1 MTHMYH
7 GRAALKAMKCWS
19 TACGGIQN
27 KQVYT
32 KKKQN
37 ENFENTLHDDQQQHM
52 IPAMMIDAA
61 TTITHY
67 RC

>member
-19 TACGGIQN
+19 TAWGGIQN

-32 KKKQN
+32 KNKMK
-37 ENFENTLHDDQQQHM
+37 TLK
-52 IPAMMIDAA
+52 ILCMMINSS
-61 TTITHY
+61 T
-67 RC
+67 

>member
-32 KKKQN
+32 KKNKMK
-37 ENFENTLHDDQQQHM
+37 TLK
-52 IPAMMIDAA
+52 ILCMMINSS
-61 TTITHY
+61 T
-67 RC
+67 